1 MIMNE
6 VKFKDLSMPLKIQV
20 VINWII
26 IGIFAISFIVGLI
39 EGLLQI

>member
-26 IGIFAISFIVGLI
+26 IGIFTISFIVGLI

>member
-6 VKFKDLSMPLKIQV
+6 VKFKDLSMSLKIQV

-26 IGIFAISFIVGLI
+26 IGIFTISFIVGLI
-39 EGLLQI
+39 EGLLQV